1 MTLFIVTVFSCINL
15 KHLKCL
21 DLTHYSILRFNL
33 YIFVFFYRNCSGT
46 RQWKR
51 RQFIEND
58 PPVLIISVSYPSQCG
73 LELGDIPEDV
83 TVLGKR

>member
-1 MTLFIVTVFSCINL
+1 MTLEFFMHRFEASKNVLIELLAVYYTLTCI
-15 KHLKCL
+15 
-21 DLTHYSILRFNL
+21 SSF
-33 YIFVFFYRNCSGT
+33 FFYRNCSGT

-58 PPVLIISVSYPSQCG
+58 PPFLIISVSYPSQCG
-73 LELGDIPEDV
+73 LELGDVPEDV